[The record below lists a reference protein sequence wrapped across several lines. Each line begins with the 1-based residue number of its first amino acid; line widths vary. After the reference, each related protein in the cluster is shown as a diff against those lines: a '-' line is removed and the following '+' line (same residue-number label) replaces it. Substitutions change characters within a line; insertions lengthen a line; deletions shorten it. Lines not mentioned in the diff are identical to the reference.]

1 MELPEELWIIIK
13 NYIFDYQKYWKNK
26 FRNVLK
32 LKILNEIRETSYFN
46 LNNYERVTCV
56 ESIHLRFGEN
66 STHYYNDRVFYPNR
80 TEFRLYGWYPFT
92 SSEKEKRKIYNIKK
106 IYKMLK

>member
-1 MELPEELWIIIK
+1 MELPKELWIIIK
-13 NYIFDYQKYWKNK
+13 NYVFDYQKYWKNK

-46 LNNYERVTCV
+46 LNNYERVTCI

-66 STHYYNDRVFYPNR
+66 KTHYYNDRVFYQNR
-80 TEFRLYGWYPFT
+80 TEFRLYRCYPFT
-92 SSEKEKRKIYNIKK
+92 NTEKEKQKIYNIKR
-106 IYKMLK
+106 IYKMIK